1 MGIIGNNFFNLRF
14 SLFTWIIAASRGQW
28 ACWRFTEGI
37 SSLLA
42 TIHVGIHSTVKVRE
56 IWYIRHY
63 GTTRVFTWSPHQTI
77 DFRILWFRS
86 ESSHIINGHWTTRG
100 ILLHKYVKKWI
111 VLSDGKTS
119 FRLTSA
125 VLIFNIVGSLW
136 QHFF

>member
-1 MGIIGNNFFNLRF
+1 MGIIRNNFFNLRF
-14 SLFTWIIAASRGQW
+14 SFFTWIIAASRGLW
-28 ACWRFTEGI
+28 ACWRVTEGI

-77 DFRILWFRS
+77 YFRILWFRS
-86 ESSHIINGHWTTRG
+86 ESPHIINGHTRG

-119 FRLTSA
+119 FRLNFTVLTS
-125 VLIFNIVGSLW
+125 IVGSLW
-136 QHFF
+136 QHFFR